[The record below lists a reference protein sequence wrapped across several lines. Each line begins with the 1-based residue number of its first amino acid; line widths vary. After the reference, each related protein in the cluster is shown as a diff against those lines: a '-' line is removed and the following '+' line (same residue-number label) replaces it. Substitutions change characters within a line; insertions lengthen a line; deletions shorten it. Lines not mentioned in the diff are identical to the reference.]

1 MYSTH
6 NEGKS
11 VVAEKF
17 SITLKSRVYKCMT
30 LLSKTV
36 YIDKLDGIVN
46 EYNNAYQGT
55 IKTKPVH
62 IKDNTYFD
70 YSEGVTDKDRQFKIA
85 DHVRISKYKNSFVKG
100 YTPNRS
106 KEVFVIKKKIKR
118 QYHGHMLLM
127 ILMLKKL
134 FEHFIKK
141 NCKNQNKNNLG

>member
-1 MYSTH
+1 MKSQLQINNIVLYSTH

-30 LLSKTV
+30 SLSKTV

-46 EYNNAYQGT
+46 EYNNAYHRT

-70 YSEGVTDKDRQFKIA
+70 YSEEVTDKDRQFKIV

-106 KEVFVIKKKIKR
+106 KEVFVIKKN
-118 QYHGHMLLM
+118 
-127 ILMLKKL
+127 KKTVPWTYVINDL
-134 FEHFIKK
+134 NAEEII
-141 NCKNQNKNNLG
+141 